1 MMKAALAIAF
11 ALLAIAALLN
21 LWRALRGP
29 DLTDRIVALDTLYV
43 NAIALLM
50 VDGIYL
56 GTAVYFEAAL
66 LIAMTGFVGTVAL
79 CKYIL
84 RGDIIE

>member
-1 MMKAALAIAF
+1 MLTTALAIAF
-11 ALLAIAALLN
+11 TLLAVALLLN

-43 NAIALLM
+43 NAVALLM

-56 GTAVYFEAAL
+56 GSAVYFEAAL
-66 LIAMTGFVGTVAL
+66 LIAMTGFIGTVAL

>member
-1 MMKAALAIAF
+1 MIDAALAIAF
-11 ALLAIAALLN
+11 TLLAVALLLN
-21 LWRALRGP
+21 LWRALCGP

-43 NAIALLM
+43 NAVALLM

-66 LIAMTGFVGTVAL
+66 LIAMTGFIGTVAL

>member
-1 MMKAALAIAF
+1 MMTAAVAIAF
-11 ALLAIAALLN
+11 ALLAVALLLN

-66 LIAMTGFVGTVAL
+66 LIAMTGFIGTVAL

>member
-1 MMKAALAIAF
+1 MIGTALVIAF
-11 ALLAIAALLN
+11 ALLAVTLLLN

-43 NAIALLM
+43 NAVALLM

-66 LIAMTGFVGTVAL
+66 LIAMTGFIGTVAL